1 MATILIITTLF
12 MDAQFKFLTT
22 TQLGY
27 NDKNLVEFVVDKG
40 IMDRPLMDVCKV
52 AFTQI
57 PGVENVAYANI

>member
-1 MATILIITTLF
+1 